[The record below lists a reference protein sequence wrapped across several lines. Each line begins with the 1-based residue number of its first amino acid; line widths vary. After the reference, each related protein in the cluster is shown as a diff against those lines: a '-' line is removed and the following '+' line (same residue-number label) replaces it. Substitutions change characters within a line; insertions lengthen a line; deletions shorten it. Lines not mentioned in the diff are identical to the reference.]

1 MGTLLVPFGVFTTF
15 VFVPVLVGITVDV
28 RELRSGQ
35 NEHAFYDRHTWQ
47 FDITDCVRY
56 LITRIWPALMGV

>member
-1 MGTLLVPFGVFTTF
+1 MGTLLVPFGVFTAF
-15 VFVPVLVGITVDV
+15 VFVPLLVGITVDV

-47 FDITDCVRY
+47 FDIVSFPVKAT
-56 LITRIWPALMGV
+56 LLN